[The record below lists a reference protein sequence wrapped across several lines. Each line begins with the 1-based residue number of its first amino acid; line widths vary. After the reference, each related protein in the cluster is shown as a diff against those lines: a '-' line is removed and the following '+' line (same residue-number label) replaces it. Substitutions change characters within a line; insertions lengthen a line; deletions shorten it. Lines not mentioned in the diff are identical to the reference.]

1 MTKALVLKF
10 SIAKFVFSFRDG
22 FLFVIK
28 SYVTRNSWGY
38 MYSYCV
44 AELSPWGRLWHIGDY
59 RVHHSSFK
67 STSPGIHSVDANNLG
82 FKWPRNCTKKSNYRS
97 KKMFPVR
104 HSRRRRIKREEKA
117 KVVAVVCGMKL
128 IHFLAAPDIFCLPG
142 WFWRMNK
149 IKATWWIG
157 CIEKMDDHPV
167 QALPIHH
174 PTKMDVLPKTF
185 IQIILAAKWHSST
198 SPQTTAMIFAFSA
211 VFILLLSS
219 KL

>member
-1 MTKALVLKF
+1 MVFCLKLKVMSREIAGAICTPTVLQ
-10 SIAKFVFSFRDG
+10 SCPLGVDSDTSATIEYT
-22 FLFVIK
+22 I
-28 SYVTRNSWGY
+28 
-38 MYSYCV
+38 V
-44 AELSPWGRLWHIGDY
+44 A
-59 RVHHSSFK
+59 SSQ
-67 STSPGIHSVDANNLG
+67 PLLANNLG